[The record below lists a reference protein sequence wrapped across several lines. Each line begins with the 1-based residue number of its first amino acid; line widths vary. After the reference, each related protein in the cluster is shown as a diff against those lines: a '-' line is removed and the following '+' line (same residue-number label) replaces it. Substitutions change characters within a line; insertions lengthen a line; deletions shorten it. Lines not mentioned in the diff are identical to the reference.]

1 MKISGITGVGSTLPQ
16 QDMAQKANGTFAE
29 VRAQLAVKDKGI
41 EALFGGDLIPQL
53 RKLEH
58 SVTTGQKIPPEQL
71 LALQIRTGE
80 LGMRVELVS
89 KMAES
94 LISTFKRLQ
103 NPQ

>member
-1 MKISGITGVGSTLPQ
+1 MKISGVAGVGAALPQ
-16 QDMAQKANGTFAE
+16 QGVAQKAGGTFAE
-29 VRAQLAVKDKGI
+29 VRAELLSKDKGI
-41 EALFGGDLIPQL
+41 EALFGGDLVPQL
-53 RKLEH
+53 RKLEQ
-58 SVTTGQKIPPEQL
+58 SVVSGQKIPPEQL
-71 LALQIRTGE
+71 LALQIRAGD